1 MTAGRIEKARTAAE
15 AALARKAENLSLLDV
30 REVASFADTFLIVSG
45 RSDRQVRAIADAV
58 REALAG
64 LGERPLGIE
73 GYEEGRWVLL
83 DFGDL
88 VVHVFVPELREYY
101 DLDRLWADARDLA
114 AELHLAA
121 PPPDAGTGAA
131 R

>member
-1 MTAGRIEKARTAAE
+1 MTAGRIEKARAAAE
-15 AALARKAENLSLLDV
+15 AALARRAENLSLLDV

-45 RSDRQVRAIADAV
+45 RSDRQVRAIADAI
-58 REALAG
+58 RDALAA

-73 GYEEGRWVLL
+73 GYEEGRWVLI

-88 VVHVFVPELREYY
+88 VAHVFVPELREYY
-101 DLDRLWADARDLA
+101 DLDRLWGDAPDLA
-114 AELHLAA
+114 AELELAE
-121 PPPDAGTGAA
+121 PPPDTGTGAV

>member
-1 MTAGRIEKARTAAE
+1 MNAGRIEKARAAAE
-15 AALARKAENLSLLDV
+15 AALARKAEDLSLLDV

-45 RSDRQVRAIADAV
+45 RSDRQVRAIADAI
-58 REALAG
+58 REALAA

-88 VVHVFVPELREYY
+88 VAHVFVPELREYY

-114 AELHLAA
+114 AELDLAE
-121 PPPDAGTGAA
+121 PPPDAGTGAL

>member
-1 MTAGRIEKARTAAE
+1 LSADRIEKARAAAE

-30 REVASFADTFLIVSG
+30 REVSSFADTFLIVSG
-45 RSDRQVRAIADAV
+45 RSDRQVRAIADAI
-58 REALAG
+58 RESLAA
-64 LGERPLGIE
+64 LGERPLGVE

-88 VVHVFVPELREYY
+88 VAHVFVPELREYY
-101 DLDRLWADARDLA
+101 DLDRLWGDAADLA
-114 AELHLAA
+114 AELDLAE
-121 PPPDAGTGAA
+121 PPPDAGTGGV